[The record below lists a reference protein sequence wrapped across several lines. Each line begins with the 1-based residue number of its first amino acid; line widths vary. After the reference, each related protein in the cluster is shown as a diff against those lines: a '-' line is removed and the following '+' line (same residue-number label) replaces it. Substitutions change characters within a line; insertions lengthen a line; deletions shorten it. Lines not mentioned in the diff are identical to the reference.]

1 MRSTESIDLSL
12 MSMTSATKVITV
24 NVSTN
29 ALTPTATMTLSAT
42 PAQVTTINAAAS
54 AGVSQTG
61 RAGLT
66 AANYTGGLGADR
78 FIMNN
83 TGDTIDGGGGKNDTL
98 DVNFTAVLGGLSI
111 DLSSA
116 AEQITTMDGGATA
129 GTVSGFENIDLAG
142 FAGFGAAITA
152 IKTGS
157 TIIGSAA
164 VDRVTGGAAVDTITG
179 GAGGDVLTGG
189 GGADIFN
196 IPMGDSLNG
205 SIDTIQDFTN
215 GTDVLII
222 TGTEGTADDF
232 KAVADLTTDGNGI
245 LDATAA
251 NKLSIL
257 LQSAPG
263 TNLASTAIDKD
274 SYQLGTT
281 AAVLQMAAS
290 SEALGG
296 NRSDF
301 ITAGATNAGITG
313 GSGADV
319 MTGAGG
325 TDTVIWT
332 GTTAALMATETGVT
346 AGTDVDAVAG
356 SAGDQVN
363 TWTSGTDKLNFRA
376 TLTTNAIGT
385 EADNLITIGAGGT
398 VTNATRYLEITAAF
412 DGTTGDAITDLNAA
426 NTGAVAIGDSF
437 IAFMQDGTDGYLYLV
452 EQVSA
457 ANTIAAQDVTLIGT
471 VMGVTNIANADLV
484 SY

>member
-1 MRSTESIDLSL
+1 
-12 MSMTSATKVITV
+12 
-24 NVSTN
+24 
-29 ALTPTATMTLSAT
+29 
-42 PAQVTTINAAAS
+42 
-54 AGVSQTG
+54 
-61 RAGLT
+61 
-66 AANYTGGLGADR
+66 
-78 FIMNN
+78 
-83 TGDTIDGGGGKNDTL
+83 
-98 DVNFTAVLGGLSI
+98 
-111 DLSSA
+111 
-116 AEQITTMDGGATA
+116 MDGGATA
-129 GTVSGFENIDLAG
+129 GTVSGFENVDLAG
-142 FAGFGAAITA
+142 FAGFGAAVTA

-263 TNLASTAIDKD
+263 TNIASTAIDKD
-274 SYQLGTT
+274 SYQLGTST
-281 AAVLQMAAS
+281 AVLQMAAS
-290 SEALGG
+290 SEVLGG

-301 ITAGATNAGITG
+301 VTAGATNAGITG